1 MIEFSLLAALL
12 AGLLGGVHCVGM
24 CGGIVAAFSFRAD
37 GSAPPFRLHLSYNL
51 GRVFSY
57 TLFGAL
63 AGTLGA
69 SLKLADFL
77 PVQTLLYVLAQIVM
91 ILLGLY
97 LAGWSQ
103 WVLIFERA
111 GGVLWRQVKPLF
123 QKLLPVKSVPQALL
137 AGMAWGWLPCGLVY
151 SVLVSALAAGSA
163 TSGAALMLAFGLGT
177 LPTLLGMGLFAR
189 QIQPFMQQLW
199 VRRAAGLTV
208 AGFGVWGLLTLA
220 YSAFSNT

>member
-1 MIEFSLLAALL
+1 MIELSLLTALL

-37 GSAPPFRLHLSYNL
+37 GSTPPFRMHLAYNL

-57 TLFGAL
+57 AIFGAL

-77 PVQTLLYVLAQIVM
+77 PVQTLLYALAQGVM

-111 GGVLWRQVKPLF
+111 GGALWKRVKPLF
-123 QKLLPVKSVPQALL
+123 QNLLPVKSMPQAML

-151 SVLVSALAAGSA
+151 SILVSALAAGSA

-177 LPTLLGMGLFAR
+177 LPNLLGMGLFAR

-199 VRRAAGLTV
+199 VRRIAGLMV
-208 AGFGVWGLLTLA
+208 AGFGVWGLMTLT
-220 YSAFSNT
+220 YSMFTHA

>member
-1 MIEFSLLAALL
+1 MIEFSLLTALL

-37 GSAPPFRLHLSYNL
+37 GSAPPFRLHLAYNL

-57 TLFGAL
+57 ALFGAL
-63 AGTLGA
+63 AGALGA

-77 PVQTLLYVLAQIVM
+77 PVQTLLFILAQLVM

-97 LAGWSQ
+97 LAGYSR
-103 WVLIFERA
+103 WVLVFERA
-111 GGVLWRQVKPLF
+111 GGALWNRVRPLF
-123 QKLLPVKSVPQALL
+123 QKLLPVRSVPQAVL

-151 SVLVSALAAGSA
+151 SCVVGARGAGSA

-177 LPTLLGMGLFAR
+177 LPNLLGMGLFAR

-199 VRRAAGLTV
+199 VRRSAGLTV
-208 AGFGVWGLLTLA
+208 AGFGVWGLLTLV
-220 YSAFSNT
+220 YSSFSNT

>member
-37 GSAPPFRLHLSYNL
+37 GSTPPFRLHLAYNL
-51 GRVFSY
+51 GRVSSY
-57 TLFGAL
+57 VLFGAL

-69 SLKLADFL
+69 SLKLAEFL
-77 PVQTLLYVLAQIVM
+77 PVQTLLYVLAQVVM

-111 GGVLWRQVKPLF
+111 GGALWQRVKPLF
-123 QKLLPVKSVPQALL
+123 QKLLPVKSMPQAVL

-151 SVLVSALAAGSA
+151 SILVSALAAGSA

-177 LPTLLGMGLFAR
+177 LPNLLGMGLFAR

-199 VRRAAGLTV
+199 VRRGAGLMV
-208 AGFGVWGLLTLA
+208 AGFGAWGLMMLV
-220 YSAFSNT
+220 YSALTRA